1 MSGPRDRAIT
11 GPRDR
16 AFTLARRGLF
26 EGKTLIARYP
36 ALALPIAR
44 RRHGEPLEADT
55 EIAIEGFPRTG
66 TSFAVAAF
74 RLAQP
79 GPVKIACHVHAPA
92 QLIGA
97 ARRALP
103 AVAVVRDPEDT
114 TLSFVVRNPHLSVR
128 QALLGYVRFYES
140 LVPILGQLVVGTFEQ
155 VTKDVGGITRRV
167 NERFGTAF
175 VPFDPTDTNVA
186 EVFRQID
193 EDYGPRLDGEGFERA
208 VARPSA
214 WREEQKSPLRT
225 SYAAAADVRG
235 LRRRVEGVYRRFV
248 DAAGA

>member
-44 RRHGEPLEADT
+44 IRHGEPLEADT

-79 GPVKIACHVHAPA
+79 RPVKIACHVHAPA

-103 AVAVVRDPEDT
+103 AVAIVRDPEDT

-128 QALLGYVRFYES
+128 QALLGYVRFYEP

-155 VTKDVGGITRRV
+155 VTKDFDGIIRRV

-175 VPFDPTDTNVA
+175 VPFEPTEANVA
-186 EVFRQID
+186 EVFRQI
-193 EDYGPRLDGEGFERA
+193 EDDYLARLPDAEEFERA

-214 WREEQKSPLRT
+214 WREQEKIRLQAAYRRTVPAALR
-225 SYAAAADVRG
+225 ARAER
-235 LRRRVEGVYRRFV
+235 VYRRFV

>member
-1 MSGPRDRAIT
+1 MSGLRDEAIV
-11 GPRDR
+11 
-16 AFTLARRGLF
+16 LARRGLF

-36 ALALPIAR
+36 SLALPIAR
-44 RRHGEPLEADT
+44 RRHGEPLQADT

-66 TSFAVAAF
+66 TSFVVAAF

-79 GPVKIACHVHAPA
+79 RPVMVACHVHAPA

-103 AVAVVRDPEDT
+103 ALAIVRAPEDT
-114 TLSFVVRNPHLSVR
+114 ALSFVVRNPHLSVR
-128 QALLGYVRFYES
+128 QALHGYLRFYEP
-140 LVPILGQLVVGTFEQ
+140 LVPILGQLAVGTFEQ
-155 VTKDVGGITRRV
+155 VTRDVGEITRRV

-175 VPFDPTDTNVA
+175 VPFEPTEEHVA

-193 EDYGPRLDGEGFERA
+193 ADYRRRSEGEDFERA

-214 WREEQKSPLRT
+214 WREEEKARLRA
-225 SYAAAADVRG
+225 SYATADLRP
-235 LRRRVEGVYRRFV
+235 LRRRAERVYRRFADV
-248 DAAGA
+248 AGA